1 MAGAFQASTTELQ
14 RSKYPEMA
22 KKSRRARRRGSDLI
36 SPVRVSRPSR
46 PLAGTAT
53 KEVNFS
59 EEYHYV
65 IEDLKRI
72 AIIAAALLVLLI
84 VLALAIG

>member
-1 MAGAFQASTTELQ
+1 
-14 RSKYPEMA
+14 MA
-22 KKSRRARRRGSDLI
+22 KKSRRARRRALDIGQS
-36 SPVRVSRPSR
+36 VRITRPSR
-46 PLAGTAT
+46 PTAEAT
-53 KEVNFS
+53 PKEVNFS

-72 AIIAAALLVLLI
+72 AIIAAVLLVLLI